1 MHGSSMRN
9 TLAGDFVRPQLL
21 RCSTPGL
28 TASGALLVGVAIVLG
43 GTAGC
48 GSSAAPTSEAKQATT
63 PPGAALSSERS
74 TQALPPVRTGQPREV
89 SFDDIKFDME
99 KGAPFTGDL
108 LPKRVT
114 SLEQERI
121 RIRGYILPSFRQT
134 GLAQFVLV
142 RDNMECCFGPGA
154 ALYDCIVVRMQPG
167 KTADFSIR
175 PVAVSGVFRL
185 EELRGPDGKHLA
197 IYALDGEAVQ

>member
-1 MHGSSMRN
+1 MSGDRLLIALCVVS
-9 TLAGDFVRPQLL
+9 LA
-21 RCSTPGL
+21 T
-28 TASGALLVGVAIVLG
+28 
-43 GTAGC
+43 GC
-48 GSSAAPTSEAKQATT
+48 GGPGPARPADTPAGAMPAAAGQAPPSSSRPSDAI
-63 PPGAALSSERS
+63 RDI
-74 TQALPPVRTGQPREV
+74 

-99 KGAPFTGDL
+99 KGAPFTRDL

-114 SLEQERI
+114 DLERERI
-121 RIRGYILPSFRQT
+121 RIRGYILPSFQQT

-154 ALYDCIVVRMQPG
+154 ALYDCVVVRMQPG

-175 PVAVSGVFRL
+175 PVAVAGTFRL

-197 IYALDGEAVQ
+197 IYALDGDDVR